1 MAMATNGQR
10 VSFKYGLKSNF
21 NTPTFVKDENTVY
34 FVTENENSSY
44 GDIYVGSRC
53 FTGITVTFNGSGP
66 FIVGV
71 SPTAHSIV
79 FTRGNAV
86 YGTPEAGSQD
96 VDISSAISD
105 ALSAYV
111 KTVQGSGA
119 ITIGGTTATPI
130 VGLTFDE
137 RQDHKGNV
145 TFSQSTNGLIG
156 NVNVADLDIPEAGI
170 QGVTSGDKFLVA
182 QGNGVGANI
191 TITYSTPNHAIYL
204 WGNNTAS
211 PVAEIDTN
219 DFIKDGMLSTA
230 SYTNGFITLE
240 FNTDGPT
247 VPIEINVSDLIDIY
261 TAAENGGLTVTENAF
276 SIDNSVTPNTTG
288 LNNNGVTLNFGT
300 TTNVQTIKYNAKGLI
315 TGAGTY
321 SVTLPSLPSFASPTG
336 SIGGENKILGNAS
349 LGSNGLTGTIVYDV
363 ISSIT
368 VSPSFTQ
375 IPNAVALYN
384 VVDEAALCWE
394 IFTATPS
401 VTD

>member
-137 RQDHKGNV
+137 RNGHKGNV
-145 TFSQSTNGLIG
+145 TFSQSTNGLVG
-156 NVNVADLDIPEAGI
+156 NVSVADLDIPEAGI

-182 QGNGVGANI
+182 QGNGIGASINI
-191 TITYSTPNHAIYL
+191 TYDSEDQAIYL
-204 WGNNTAS
+204 WGTDTVS
-211 PVAEIDTN
+211 PVAAIDTT
-219 DFIKDGMLSTA
+219 DFVKDGMLSSA
-230 SYTNGFITLE
+230 SYANGTITLV

-247 VPIEINVSDLIDIY
+247 TPIEIDVSDLVDVY
-261 TAAENGGLTVTENAF
+261 TAADGGGLTVTANAF
-276 SIDNSVTPNTTG
+276 AINNSVTPNTTG
-288 LNNNGVTLNFGT
+288 LNTDGITLNYGT
-300 TTNVQTIKYNAKGLI
+300 TTTVQTIKYNGKGLI
-315 TGAGTY
+315 TGADTY
-321 SVTLPSLPSFASPTG
+321 NVTLPSLPNFASPTG

-349 LGSNGLTGTIVYDV
+349 LGSGGLTGTIVYDV
-363 ISSIT
+363 ISDFTGSPT
-368 VSPSFTQ
+368 VTQ
-375 IPNAVALYN
+375 IPNAIALYN

-394 IFTATPS
+394 VFTATPS